1 MNTNNLIQ
9 EVKNKLTTQQKVEL
23 FKYLYKE
30 IAGKGIGGDT
40 ELAHINKFESKL
52 LKIIGGAGT
61 INQETGLRQYF
72 GGGGSGGG
80 GGAPATQT
88 QFVREAPGIEE
99 RKLELMDLARD
110 LTQSPERLP
119 AIQVAPMG
127 ALEQQGVTRAGVTGV
142 GAPTTQTGI
151 GSVLGGLTAAQAGLQ
166 AAQAGPNIN
175 QFYNPYQSYVLDEIN
190 RQAQM
195 KQQGIADQAIQSG
208 AFGGGREGIQRA
220 ELQRG
225 TLDVLGRAQQQGFGT
240 ALQAAQNQQQLA
252 AQTGLQAG
260 QIGLQAGQTL
270 GQLGTTQ
277 QTMAQGDINQLMAA
291 GGLQRQLA
299 QQGLDATR
307 QTQLQQQYEPYQR
320 LEFLKNIYA
329 AGPTSQSGITAATA
343 PSSSPLAQSI
353 GTGLGAFAAYQGV
366 QGKA

>member
-30 IAGKGIGGDT
+30 IAGKGVKGDT
-40 ELAHINKFESKL
+40 ELAHINTFESRI
-52 LKIIGGAGT
+52 LKMFGGAGT
-61 INQETGLRQYF
+61 INPETGLKQYF
-72 GGGGSGGG
+72 GGGGGGG
-80 GGAPATQT
+80 AAPATQT

-110 LTQSPERLP
+110 LTQSPEKLP
-119 AIQVAPMG
+119 AIQMAPMG
-127 ALEQQGVTRAGVTGV
+127 ALEQQGVTASGVTGV
-142 GAPTTQTGI
+142 GAPTTQAGI
-151 GSVLGGLTAAQAGLQ
+151 GSVLSGLQ
-166 AAQAGPNIN
+166 AAQAGPNIS

-260 QIGLQAGQTL
+260 QTL

-277 QTMAQGDINQLMAA
+277 QTMAQGDISQLMAA

-343 PSSSPLAQSI
+343 PTTSPLAQSI

>member
-40 ELAHINKFESKL
+40 ELAHINTFESRL
-52 LKIIGGAGT
+52 LRMVGGAGT
-61 INQETGLRQYF
+61 INQETGLKQYF
-72 GGGGSGGG
+72 GGGGG
-80 GGAPATQT
+80 GGAAPSTQT

-110 LTQSPERLP
+110 LTRAPERLP
-119 AIQVAPMG
+119 AIQMAPMG
-127 ALEQQGVTRAGVTGV
+127 ALEQQGVTASGVTGV
-142 GAPTTQTGI
+142 GAPTTQAGI
-151 GSVLGGLTAAQAGLQ
+151 GSVLSGLQ
-166 AAQAGPNIN
+166 AAQAGPNIS

-195 KQQGIADQAIQSG
+195 KQQGIADQAITSG

-260 QIGLQAGQTL
+260 QTL

-277 QTMAQGDINQLMAA
+277 QAMAQGDINQLMAA

-343 PSSSPLAQSI
+343 PTTSPLAQSI